1 MIEGKEH
8 IIFLGIGGIGMS
20 ALARYLNDSTDA
32 HIQGYDKTPSP
43 LTDELRR
50 EGISVTFTDSFTS
63 LKKNA
68 QVDASNTLVI
78 YTPAIPDDL
87 KLFAHFEAHG
97 FDCVKRS
104 KALGMITKGTTN
116 ISVAGTHGK
125 TTTSSMLAHLLRVAG
140 TEHVALLGGISSELN
155 SNYFNNSQGSDK
167 IISVTEAD
175 EYDRSF
181 LQLHPAFAAI
191 TSIDPDHLDIYGDG
205 EQLKESF
212 VDFAQQVDT
221 LFVHHSLTDQFGS
234 VAYKGA
240 YGIDHGDYYAQNVRV
255 ENASYHFDLQTP
267 TGSIKDIRL
276 GIPGRHNVENAVAAS
291 ALYLE
296 SGGKPEYIHN
306 ALANFRGVKRR
317 FEYILREPIVHIDDY
332 AHHPSE
338 LSATIGSVRELY
350 KDRTITGIFQP
361 HLYSRT
367 KDFYLGFAE
376 SLSLLDEIILL
387 DIYPAREKPIPGVTS
402 RMIAKEIPGKDVK
415 VLAKDELLPYLSSL
429 RPEVLLTL
437 GAGDIDR
444 FVEPIKALFE

>member
-32 HIQGYDKTPSP
+32 LVQGYDKTPSP
-43 LTDELRR
+43 LTDELQK
-50 EGISVTFTDSFTS
+50 EGIAVTFMDEFSALTQHSSLDS
-63 LKKNA
+63 
-68 QVDASNTLVI
+68 SNTLVI

-87 KLFAHFEAHG
+87 KLYAHFESNH
-97 FDCVKRS
+97 FDCIKRS

-140 TEHVALLGGISSELN
+140 TEHVALLGGISTDLN
-155 SNYFNNSQGSDK
+155 SNYFNNSKGAEN
-167 IISVTEAD
+167 IITVTEAD

-181 LQLHPAFAAI
+181 LQLDPAYAAI

-205 EQLKESF
+205 QQLTESF
-212 VDFAQQVDT
+212 VEFARRVQK
-221 LFVHHSLTDQFGS
+221 LFVHNSLMEQFNSIGY
-234 VAYKGA
+234 AGD
-240 YGIDHGDYYAQNVRV
+240 YGIDTGTYRAENVRI
-255 ENASYHFDLQTP
+255 ERSAYHFDLQTP
-267 TGSIKDIRL
+267 AGSIRDIQL

-291 ALYLE
+291 ALFLE
-296 SGGKPEYIHN
+296 SGGRSEVIPN
-306 ALANFRGVKRR
+306 ALAGFRGVKRR
-317 FEYILREPIVHIDDY
+317 FEYILRKPIVYIDDY

-350 KDRTITGIFQP
+350 SDRVITGIFQP
-361 HLYSRT
+361 HLFSRT
-367 KDFYLGFAE
+367 RDFYKGFAE
-376 SLSLLDEIILL
+376 SLSLLDEVILL
-387 DIYPAREKPIPGVTS
+387 DIYPAREKPIPGVS
-402 RMIAKEIPGKDVK
+402 SQMIADEITEKDVK
-415 VLAKDELLPYLSSL
+415 VLSKSELLPYLAD
-429 RPEVLLTL
+429 RKTEVLLTL